1 MTHAIE
7 LKMKK
12 RKQLYDSLD
21 RATKTQTHES
31 WEAYCIMRN
40 QITQEISEAH
50 TNYQTQIFENN
61 TCTIS
66 KRFIKNLRKD
76 YVGIPPLTTDG
87 VTTSKNEDKADIL
100 NCQFFSVF
108 TDEALL
114 SVPSPTS
121 SFPIMPNITFNV
133 ELSISFLMT

>member
-1 MTHAIE
+1 MTRAIE

-12 RKQLYDSLD
+12 RKQLYD
-21 RATKTQTHES
+21 RARKTQKHES

-66 KRFIKNLRKD
+66 KRFIKSLQKD

-87 VTTSKNEDKADIL
+87 VTTSKSEDIL

-108 TDEALL
+108 TDEDLL
-114 SVPSPTS
+114 SDPSPTS
-121 SFPIMPNITFNV
+121 SFHIMPNISFNV